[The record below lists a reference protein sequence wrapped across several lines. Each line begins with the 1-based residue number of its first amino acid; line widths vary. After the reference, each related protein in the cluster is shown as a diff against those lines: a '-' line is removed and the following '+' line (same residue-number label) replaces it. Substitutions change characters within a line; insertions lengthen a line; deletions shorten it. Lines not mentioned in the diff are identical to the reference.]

1 MRLLWMA
8 PVHYDPSQDVHPAP
22 WISSLADKLVKEH
35 GLYITFLNYEPR
47 LPKPEVIKEQDGM
60 KYVFLK
66 TPVPKLDHLGFFKRR
81 VAILKKYLIDHR
93 AEYDLIHIHGSEHQ
107 YEAAVAGTGIP
118 HVLSMQG
125 VISECLKKLT
135 KKWDYTHLSWW
146 MSAQFEKKYVPQIS
160 DFICRTHFDS
170 GFVKSVNPAAQIHE
184 NWEMIRPDFFQDL
197 GSEMPDQLLYMGG
210 THPIKGIQLM
220 LPAFDLIKK
229 KHKIKLKILGSA
241 DKAQIDGLIRA
252 MNLMNIEKDD
262 IELLGFQDVRGVIA
276 AMNASYALVHT
287 SLIDNSP
294 NSVCEAQVAG
304 LPVVSTN
311 VGGISSL
318 IEHGK
323 TGFLTETKA
332 IDIAEKVCQ
341 LIENKEIHSRIM
353 QESRTM
359 ARSRHDGNLIAE
371 RTLGIYQRI
380 RTLI

>member
-1 MRLLWMA
+1 MA
-8 PVHYDPSQDVHPAP
+8 PVHYDPSEDVHPAP
-22 WISSLADKLVKEH
+22 WISSLADKLVKDH
-35 GLYITFLNYEPR
+35 GLSITFLNYQPR
-47 LPKPEVIKEQDGM
+47 LPSDIIQKEQGGM

-66 TPVPKLDHLGFFKRR
+66 SPVPKMDHLGFFKKR
-81 VAILKKYLIDHR
+81 VSILKNYLLEHR
-93 AEYDLIHIHGSEHQ
+93 SEYDLIHIHGSEHQ

-135 KKWDYTHLSWW
+135 KKWDYTHLNWW
-146 MSAQFEKKYVPQIS
+146 MSSKYEKKYVPQIT

-170 GFVKSVNPAAQIHE
+170 GFVKEMNPGAKIHE
-184 NWEMIRPDFFQDL
+184 NWEMIREEFFQDL
-197 GSEMPDQLLYMGG
+197 GSDIPKRLLYMGG

-220 LPAFDLIKK
+220 LPAFNEIRK
-229 KHKIKLKILGSA
+229 KHDVKLQILGSA
-241 DKAQIDGLIRA
+241 DASAIAAL
-252 MNLMNIEKDD
+252 IEKEGLSAIQEGD
-262 IELLGFQDVRGVIA
+262 IELLGFQDVNGVVR
-276 AMNASYALVHT
+276 AMNSSYALVHT

-323 TGFLTETKA
+323 TGLLTQTNA
-332 IDIAEKVCQ
+332 SDIAEKVCQ
-341 LIENKEIHSRIM
+341 LIENKELHSKIKH
-353 QESRTM
+353 ESKAM
-359 ARSRHDGNLIAE
+359 ARPRHDGNLIAE

-380 RTLI
+380 RTPI